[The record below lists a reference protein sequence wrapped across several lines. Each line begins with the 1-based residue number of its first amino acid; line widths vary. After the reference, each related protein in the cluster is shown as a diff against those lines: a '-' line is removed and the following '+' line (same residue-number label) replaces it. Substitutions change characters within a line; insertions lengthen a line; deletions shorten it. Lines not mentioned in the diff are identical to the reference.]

1 MKKSTYDMIN
11 LGLDQIENICE
22 VAIEKESLKEKVMKA
37 IKDIKATVVEDSA
50 LYSGQRRGVKLL
62 RNDLVSKNPALFEAA
77 NKLLMLECGGSI
89 KQSELCDE
97 RYLRVIMTYVKDK
110 MPDFRY
116 YTFPLGEERVVVKT
130 AGTPVADEGE
140 HFEPTF

>member
-1 MKKSTYDMIN
+1 MKKSTYDIIN

-62 RNDLVSKNPALFEAA
+62 RNDLVSKNPALLEAA
-77 NKLLMLECGGSI
+77 NKLLTLECGGSI

-97 RYLRVIMTYVKDK
+97 RYLRVVMTYVKDK

-130 AGTPVADEGE
+130 AGTPIVDEGE

>member
-1 MKKSTYDMIN
+1 MKKSTYDIIN
-11 LGLDQIENICE
+11 LELDQIENICE
-22 VAIEKESLKEKVMKA
+22 IAIEKEPLKEKVMKA
-37 IKDIKATVVEDSA
+37 LQQIRATVVEESA
-50 LYSGQRRGVKLL
+50 LYSGQRRGIKLL
-62 RNDLVSKNPALFEAA
+62 RNDMVIKNPALLDAA
-77 NKLLMLECGGSI
+77 NKLLTMAHGESI

-97 RYLRVIMTYVKDK
+97 KYLRVIMTYVKDK

-130 AGTPVADEGE
+130 AGTPIADEGE